1 MPPTTAT
8 DFSKL
13 SGVGAPQLSSPASP
27 LDSFSNPPHSTGHK
41 KALLIGVR
49 VCQSAG
55 YGDLDVAHDDVR
67 KMRDLLIEVYHYE
80 ESEITILLD
89 DGLHTQPTRENI
101 LAAIGEFVK
110 NVKAGDK
117 LCFHYSGHST
127 QVKNPNSR
135 SCSEEDGLDE
145 CLVPFDGE
153 NMKIVDNELHAA
165 LVQPLPSGSHLVAVL
180 DTCNS
185 GSLLDLKHY
194 RCNRVSV
201 PWKWRGRRDS
211 EPIRNNVVRR
221 GARLVTLSQTTG
233 PAPPATTTT
242 QNAFASQARRRSV
255 ISVMCD
261 PPTPSPSTIS
271 PLAPRASTGIPTDPS
286 PSVTRT
292 GTAIPRSSPL
302 TRLRAGSKLPLAR
315 LRTLS
320 VSLQSPAPT
329 SPCSNKAMKNKENF
343 TTGDV
348 GHVMPTLSGFNWIF
362 HGEGDE
368 EKHCESPVGRFP
380 CSGWCRNVEGR
391 STLLEEDDEVK
402 ADVISLASCKDSQ
415 KAWEGDGVSVT
426 SVLVELLREN
436 PERSLQDILIQI
448 SHKTYSL
455 ALSRHSRSK
464 KYKAQRKDY
473 IRTLMHQIKRLERGN
488 RSTASLV
495 TPDIPGI
502 AVRPTFPHATSRG
515 PGPKKPA
522 LLRTVGEQIQ
532 TLKEQLLGV
541 RQDKGYDMD
550 AFQNPELSSPRP
562 LDMSRPWRM

>member
-1 MPPTTAT
+1 MPPTTAV
-8 DFSKL
+8 DPQRL
-13 SGVGAPQLSSPASP
+13 SGAGGPQLSSPASS
-27 LDSFSNPPHSTGHK
+27 LDSFSDYLHFTGDK

-49 VCQSAG
+49 VCQSVG
-55 YGDLDVAHDDVR
+55 YEDLDMAHDDVY
-67 KMRDLLIEVYHYE
+67 KMRDLLIEVYHYK

-89 DGLHTQPTRENI
+89 DDDDAHTQPTRENI
-101 LAAIGEFVK
+101 LAAIAEFVK

-145 CLVPFDGE
+145 CLVPLDGVD
-153 NMKIVDNELHAA
+153 MKIVDNELHAA

-194 RCNRVSV
+194 RCNRVLV
-201 PWKWRGRRDS
+201 PWMWRGRRDS
-211 EPIRNNVVRR
+211 EAIRNSVVRR
-221 GARLVTLSQTTG
+221 GAQLVTLSG
-233 PAPPATTTT
+233 PAPPATSIT
-242 QNAFASQARRRSV
+242 QSVVAPQTRRRSV

-261 PPTPSPSTIS
+261 PPTPSPSATS
-271 PLAPRASTGIPTDPS
+271 PLAPRASTGIPTGPS
-286 PSVTRT
+286 TSVVRT
-292 GTAIPRSSPL
+292 ATAVPRSG
-302 TRLRAGSKLPLAR
+302 TFNRLRAGSKLPLAR

-320 VSLQSPAPT
+320 VSLQSSTST
-329 SPCSNKAMKNKENF
+329 SPCADKAMKNKENF
-343 TTGDV
+343 TRGEV
-348 GHVMPTLSGFNWIF
+348 GPVMPTLSKLNWIL
-362 HGEGDE
+362 HEEGDE

-391 STLLEEDDEVK
+391 STLLDEDDEVK

-415 KAWEGDGVSVT
+415 KAWEGNGVSMT
-426 SVLVELLREN
+426 SALVELLREN

-464 KYKAQRKDY
+464 EYKAQRKNYDSFLV
-473 IRTLMHQIKRLERGN
+473 RQIKRLERGN

-495 TPDIPGI
+495 RSDSPGI
-502 AVRPTFPHATSRG
+502 DVRPTLPHATARG
-515 PGPKKPA
+515 GPRKST

-532 TLKEQLLGV
+532 ALKQRLRAV

-550 AFQNPELSSPRP
+550 AFQNPELSSHRP
-562 LDMSRPWRM
+562 LDMNRRWGM